1 MIVIKLETLRA
12 AEKTRPPG
20 YMADVLAHA
29 ANVTAHYIEIPVA
42 QYDALCKKYRTDY
55 TSIYDQI
62 ATRMAQTEPLRVYG
76 GKNSPGTVLLRF
88 LRHFGFNLNADC
100 PCRKKI
106 ELINARG
113 LDWASANK
121 EQILDWLC
129 EEAEKWGET
138 VNRQFALALLL
149 RTLEFAKRHE
159 QAQTQFLPSSSH
171 A

>member
-42 QYDALCKKYRTDY
+42 QYDALCKKYRADY

-62 ATRMAQTEPLRVYG
+62 ATRMANTAPLRVYG
-76 GKNSPGTVLLRF
+76 GKNAPGTVLLRF
-88 LRHFGFNLNADC
+88 LQHFGFHLSADC

-113 LDWASANK
+113 LDWARANK
-121 EQILDWLC
+121 EQILNWLC
-129 EEAEKWGET
+129 EEAEKWGE
-138 VNRQFALALLL
+138 NIERQFAIDLLS
-149 RTLEFAKRHE
+149 RTFEFAKRHE
-159 QAQTQFLPSSSH
+159 KAQTQFLPAPPH